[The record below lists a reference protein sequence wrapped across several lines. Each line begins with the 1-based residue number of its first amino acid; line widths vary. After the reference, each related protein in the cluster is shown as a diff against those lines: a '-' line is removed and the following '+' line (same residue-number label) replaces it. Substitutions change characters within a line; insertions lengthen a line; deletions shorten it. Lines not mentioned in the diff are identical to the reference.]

1 MSDQSADTSPGPAEE
16 PHHASSELVP
26 SGNAHREPE
35 DMHPDV
41 PPSRD
46 IVLQRLT
53 PHSSWDRAFGDPES
67 VGDKPFGNALFDEK
81 AFEEAL
87 REPVSPAH
95 ARRALP
101 LAAMIAIAAAVG
113 AISGAAATFGVTHF
127 AANDRA
133 ATIVAE
139 RGRSVD
145 DAIAKVS
152 ADLASVKA
160 NVETTTK
167 ANSNK
172 LAKLNETVDKLKAA
186 DITGSIA
193 PPLPASV
200 PSPPPSVAA
209 PATQFGRLPIVDGWV
224 LREVSDGGALI
235 EGQQGVYEVFAGDPL
250 PGVGRIEAIRRQDGR
265 WVVVTTRG
273 LIVAR

>member
-1 MSDQSADTSPGPAEE
+1 MSDQSADTSPDHTDET
-16 PHHASSELVP
+16 HHASSELVP
-26 SGNAHREPE
+26 SGNTHNTSSDDVQA
-35 DMHPDV
+35 DV
-41 PPSRD
+41 PPSKD

-53 PHSSWDRAFGDPES
+53 PHSSWDRTFGDPE
-67 VGDKPFGNALFDEK
+67 PFGEALFDKK

-87 REPVSPAH
+87 REPAAPASER

-101 LAAMIAIAAAVG
+101 LAAMIAMAAIVG

-127 AANDRA
+127 AADDHA
-133 ATIVAE
+133 ATAVAE
-139 RGRSVD
+139 RSRSVN
-145 DAIAKVS
+145 DAIAKVN

-160 NVETTTK
+160 NVETATK
-167 ANSNK
+167 ANSSK
-172 LAKLNETVDKLKAA
+172 LAKLSDSLDKLKSAEV
-186 DITGSIA
+186 TGSIA
-193 PPLPASV
+193 PPLPSSV
-200 PSPPPSVAA
+200 PSPVPSIAA

-224 LREVSDGGALI
+224 LREVADGGALI

>member
-1 MSDQSADTSPGPAEE
+1 MSDQSADTSPPDQKEE
-16 PHHASSELVP
+16 PAHHASSELVP
-26 SGNAHREPE
+26 SGNTLRASE
-35 DMHPDV
+35 DIHPDGS
-41 PPSRD
+41 PSKD

-53 PHSSWDRAFGDPES
+53 PHSSWDCSFGDPQ
-67 VGDKPFGNALFDEK
+67 PFGEKLFDEK

-87 REPVSPAH
+87 REPALPAPDR

-101 LAAMIAIAAAVG
+101 LAAMIAIATAVG
-113 AISGAAATFGVTHF
+113 AISGAAATFGVTYF

-133 ATIVAE
+133 AATAA
-139 RGRSVD
+139 
-145 DAIAKVS
+145 DAIAKFN

-167 ANSNK
+167 SNSNK
-172 LAKLNETVDKLKAA
+172 LAKLNETVDKLKSSEV
-186 DITGSIA
+186 TGSIA

-200 PSPPPSVAA
+200 PSAPPSVAA

-224 LREVSDGGALI
+224 LREVADGGALI

-265 WVVVTTRG
+265 WIVVTTRG

>member
-1 MSDQSADTSPGPAEE
+1 MSDQSADTSSEPADET
-16 PHHASSELVP
+16 HHASSELVP
-26 SGNAHREPE
+26 SGTPHRTPD
-35 DMHPDV
+35 DMHVDV
-41 PPSRD
+41 PPSKD

-53 PHSSWDRAFGDPES
+53 PHSSWDRAFGDPE
-67 VGDKPFGNALFDEK
+67 PFGEKIFDKK
-81 AFEEAL
+81 AFEDAL
-87 REPVSPAH
+87 REPVAPTTEC

-101 LAAMIAIAAAVG
+101 LAAMIAMAAIVG

-127 AANDRA
+127 AANDQA

-139 RGRSVD
+139 RSRSID
-145 DAIAKVS
+145 NALAKVN

-172 LAKLNETVDKLKAA
+172 LAKLSETLDKMKSS
-186 DITGSIA
+186 DVTGSIA
-193 PPLPASV
+193 PPVPASV
-200 PSPPPSVAA
+200 PSPAPSVAA
-209 PATQFGRLPIVDGWV
+209 PAVQFGRLPIVDGWV
-224 LREVSDGGALI
+224 LREVADGGALI

>member
-1 MSDQSADTSPGPAEE
+1 MSDQSAETSPDQAEE
-16 PHHASSELVP
+16 PVHHASSELVP
-26 SGNAHREPE
+26 SGNTPHAPE
-35 DMHPDV
+35 DTHPEV
-41 PPSRD
+41 QSSKD

-53 PHSSWDRAFGDPES
+53 PHSSWDRAGDPALFGD
-67 VGDKPFGNALFDEK
+67 KLFDEK

-87 REPVSPAH
+87 REPAAPAP
-95 ARRALP
+95 RRAMP
-101 LAAMIAIAAAVG
+101 LAAMIAIAAIVG

-127 AANDRA
+127 ATNDQA

-145 DAIAKVS
+145 DALAKVN

-160 NVETTTK
+160 NVDTVAR
-167 ANSNK
+167 ANGNK
-172 LAKLNETVDKLKAA
+172 LAKLSETLDKLKSPEV
-186 DITGSIA
+186 TGSIA

-200 PSPPPSVAA
+200 PSPAPSVAA

-224 LREVSDGGALI
+224 LREVADGGALI
-235 EGQQGVYEVFAGDPL
+235 EGQQGVYQVFAGDPL